1 MMKKFVY
8 GLLIS
13 ASAFYSSFAE
23 ANEVGFN
30 SFKVEDTDRQRSIE
44 TFVWYPAGVGGTAF
58 SAGDNP
64 LFEGVL
70 VNKGAAVAD
79 GVFPTV
85 VLSHGSGGNAANLSW
100 LAKPLAEEGFI
111 VVAPNHPGTTSGDS
125 RPSETVLMWNRP
137 MDLSA
142 VLTGVI
148 HNAEIGKH
156 VDQGHISLVG
166 FSLGGYAVL
175 AAAGARVNA
184 EAFAHYCDINIE
196 KKMSDCPWYAKGG
209 VDLHKLDPV
218 RFNQNNSDA
227 RFTSVVAIDPALVQA
242 YDAQSLKDL
251 KQPTLVINL
260 GKPGKIPMAV
270 DASAVVKLLPHAE
283 YHTIG
288 DAIHFS
294 FLGSCKPNWKEVLA
308 GEGETDPLCDDG
320 GGRSRAEIHD
330 EIFGRILGFLKSKL
344 TN

>member
-1 MMKKFVY
+1 MKKSVF

-13 ASAFYSSFAE
+13 ASAFYPNFAE
-23 ANEVGFN
+23 AGEVGFN
-30 SFKVEDTDRQRSIE
+30 SFKVTDTDRQRVIE
-44 TFVWYPAGVGGTAF
+44 TFVWYPAGTGGAAF

-64 LFEGVL
+64 LFEGVP
-70 VNKGAAVAD
+70 VIKGAAVAD
-79 GVFPTV
+79 GGFPTV

-156 VDQGHISLVG
+156 VDQGHIGLVG

-184 EAFAHYCDINIE
+184 DAFAHYCDINTE

-209 VDLHKLDPV
+209 VDLHKLDAAK
-218 RFNQNNSDA
+218 FNQSNADA
-227 RFTSVVAIDPALVQA
+227 RFTSVVAIDPALAQA
-242 YDAQSLKDL
+242 YDAQSLNDL

-260 GKPGKIPMAV
+260 GVPGKIPLAV
-270 DASAVVKLLPHAE
+270 DASAVVKLLPHAQ
-283 YHTIG
+283 YHTIS

-294 FLGSCKPNWKEVLA
+294 FLGLCKPNGKEILRS
-308 GEGETDPLCDDG
+308 EGDEEPLCDDG

-330 EIFGRILGFLKSKL
+330 EIIGRMLGFLKSKL